1 MPGFALTERYKDRF
15 AAEIPLLPQGKFVS
29 IFVLRETK
37 DTAIF
42 TTEGDILDTERVPAG
57 LIDGTPIDRA
67 IMFKR
72 KQIAPERRTG
82 KAHLRGAGV
91 FPLQVGKDKPVED
104 CHLLDGLCGR
114 CPDCMLYGYAAVVGE
129 GARRSRV
136 LTDSAFSVR
145 PYSAVQEFKKFNYI
159 DEETTTS
166 GTITEFDHL
175 KPGVILPCV
184 ETLVDVTAD
193 EFVYVLGNILKTT
206 RYGKEASREGFVRN
220 HVVGIAFS
228 DVELFS
234 NLEFTQAYYDA
245 FRADNEIDLD
255 GGYVTTADFT
265 KHLNGVLA
273 TLLSRV
279 FGKVSVVTHTQADG
293 GARITWE
300 AGLGAFLS
308 ELADFYSSES
318 AVKTFLNGLARSAAD
333 FASKAPK
340 VPEEGESEEAEAGE

>member
-1 MPGFALTERYKDRF
+1 MPTFSLVERNKDKFASD
-15 AAEIPLLPQGKFVS
+15 IPVLPQGKFVS

-57 LIDGTPIDRA
+57 LADLTPMDRA

-91 FPLQVGKDKPVED
+91 FPLQVGKEKPVED

-114 CPDCMLYGYAAVVGE
+114 CPDCILYGYAAVVGE

-145 PYSAVQEFKKFNYI
+145 PYAAIQEFKKFNYI

-193 EFVYVLGNILKTT
+193 EFIYVMGNVLRTT

-234 NLEFTQAYYDA
+234 NLEFTQAFYDA
-245 FRADNEIDLD
+245 FRADSEIDLD
-255 GGYVTTADFT
+255 GGYVALADFT
-265 KHLNGVLA
+265 KHLPSVLS

-279 FGKVSVVTHTQADG
+279 FGRVNVVTHAHADG
-293 GARITWE
+293 GPRVTWE
-300 AGLGAFLS
+300 AGLNAFLS
-308 ELADFYSSES
+308 ELADFYSNED
-318 AVKTFLNGLARSAAD
+318 AVKTFLADLTKSALS
-333 FASKAPK
+333 FAQKAPK
-340 VPEEGESEEAEAGE
+340 AEEEGEAGG